1 MKITDNVFN
10 DVREILGFS
19 KENILD
25 IKRII
30 DKFKAEKSDQTETEI
45 DDFLKTKFS
54 REILDYYSNYIEE
67 IRNFADLYLL
77 PKEGSEIFNFHN
89 LKSGILE
96 ELKLFS
102 NNLLNLKLNCRNTKR
117 FLKNNS
123 YLDQFLMTVQSL
135 IDENDDLINKF
146 KNSLNK
152 LEGIYDN
159 IGYIW
164 IEANKIKNLNL
175 KINEFPS
182 LLTKWEEI
190 KELNVFIEE
199 SNQDSIKKK
208 KKKKKGA
215 YLKSYFNDIYQF
227 YKKKQDDKINIYS
240 DLIFL
245 LFQNNMIEEFKEVED
260 LDEFVNILDRK
271 EIIQKLK
278 KFLRPIVKSLIEDK
292 LKSLLDEIDELD
304 KNFKLEEDKKK
315 FNLKTLLEQEISLYL
330 PKIADYYLSG
340 LEKKYQATISDLKE
354 YDEFKNVAKFYS
366 EKTELFYSLIEKI
379 LEYINEFEWCLIP
392 YEEATDSYKKTIEN
406 VLSEIT
412 RRNDEYIFFLKTVR
426 KERLRDRVRNFMYEK
441 ISEVNDLMS
450 KYQDDT
456 ALIVRKEFP
465 QIKQIRD
472 ILSNYKVS
480 IQKIKDEVY
489 KKLDFY
495 KEKDIDIYQIIKQWE
510 DNFILKKQQLSFLL
524 SMMLKKLFK
533 NFKELI
539 EEEDL
544 MLDHITEI
552 TDQKDTTETV
562 PLNFALSN
570 FLVDKLT
577 EEELNERIAE
587 IKSRIENLSKE
598 IYLYQSELTNLQ
610 KTLASR
616 VKIREGIT
624 SDKIR
629 CGVCHKQ
636 FDFAKEQIIKC
647 PFCEAVYHYLCV
659 AFWLTKYNSCPACQ
673 NTFLDP
679 NLGIYS
685 DQEGEYNGE

>member
-10 DVREILGFS
+10 EVREILGFS

-25 IKRII
+25 IKRTI
-30 DKFKAEKSDQTETEI
+30 DKFRAEKSDQTETEI

-54 REILDYYSNYIEE
+54 REILDSYSNYIEE
-67 IRNFADLYLL
+67 IRNFSDVYLL
-77 PKEGSEIFNFHN
+77 PKEGSEIINFHN

-123 YLDQFLMTVQSL
+123 YLEQFIMTAQSL
-135 IDENDDLINKF
+135 IDENDDLINIF
-146 KNSLNK
+146 ENSLNK
-152 LEGIYDN
+152 LEGDYDN

-175 KINEFPS
+175 KINKFPS
-182 LLTKWEEI
+182 ILTKWDEI
-190 KELNVFIEE
+190 KELNDFIEE
-199 SNQDSIKKK
+199 SNQDSIKKR
-208 KKKKKGA
+208 KKKKKGVF
-215 YLKSYFNDIYQF
+215 LTSYFNDIYQF
-227 YKKKQDDKINIYS
+227 FNRKQDDKINIYS

-245 LFQNNMIEEFKEVED
+245 LFQNNLIEEFNEVED
-260 LDEFVNILDRK
+260 LGEFVNVLDRK

-278 KFLRPIVKSLIEDK
+278 KFLSPIIKSLIEDK
-292 LKSLLDEIDELD
+292 LKYLLNEIEELE
-304 KNFKLEEDKKK
+304 KKYKLEEDKKK
-315 FNLKTLLEQEISLYL
+315 FNLKTLLEQKFSLYL
-330 PKIADYYLSG
+330 PKIAEYYLSG
-340 LEKKYQATISDLKE
+340 LEKKYQTTISDLKE
-354 YDEFKNVAKFYS
+354 YDEFKNIAKFYS
-366 EKTELFYSLIEKI
+366 EKTELFFSLIEKI
-379 LEYINEFEWCLIP
+379 FEYINEFGWCLTP
-392 YEEATDSYKKTIEN
+392 YEEVTESYKKTIEN
-406 VLSEIT
+406 VLSEIN
-412 RRNDEYIFFLKTVR
+412 RRNEEYVFFLKTVR
-426 KERLRDRVRNFMYEK
+426 KERLRDRVRNFIYEK
-441 ISEVNDLMS
+441 ITEVNDLMS

-456 ALIVRKEFP
+456 ALIVREEFP

-472 ILSNYKVS
+472 ILSKYKLS

-510 DNFILKKQQLSFLL
+510 DNFTLKKQQLSFLL
-524 SMMLKKLFK
+524 SMMLNKLFK

-544 MLDHITEI
+544 MLEHITEI
-552 TDQKDTTETV
+552 EAQNDPTTTETV
-562 PLNFALSN
+562 PLNFALSD

-577 EEELNERIAE
+577 EEELNERIGE
-587 IKSRIENLSKE
+587 INSRIENLSKE

-610 KTLASR
+610 KTLANR

-647 PFCEAVYHYLCV
+647 PFCDAVYHYLCV
-659 AFWLTKYNSCPACQ
+659 AFWLSKYNSCPACQ
-673 NTFLDP
+673 NQFLDP
-679 NLGIYS
+679 NAGIYS
-685 DQEGEYNGE
+685 DQE